1 MDKKEFQNLFKIYM
15 KEKGFRIKGQCAY
28 QFVDDQYIIGIH
40 LDHHPYTKGYFVEY
54 CAIYDPDAIQ
64 RQKVLLGKCPSWL
77 RKAKCMYYFFITG
90 IH

>member
-40 LDHHPYTKGYFVEY
+40 LDHHHIRKVILLNIVRFT
-54 CAIYDPDAIQ
+54 IQ
-64 RQKVLLGKCPSWL
+64 MLYSVKKFYWGNVILED
-77 RKAKCMYYFFITG
+77 FFYSQQILMT
-90 IH
+90 I